1 MDNLEV
7 KDFFNKHHLRTCEM
21 QSVLKR
27 MEQGVNFGDAMRQEE
42 SDWTEAESGD
52 SSESVE
58 LEAFRYTVLNDL
70 PE

>member
-1 MDNLEV
+1 
-7 KDFFNKHHLRTCEM
+7 M